1 MAKKG
6 AKKGENRFKISQ
18 EARVKARLYRIQ
30 EIVIPKIKSYMDLIH
45 FKNKTK
51 FQEMCAEVFNED
63 LPLNMKIITR
73 RTISNSPYWNELGPI
88 YYRHYNDGEYSDLE
102 TIKARAINSFSDV
115 EKREELER
123 EVSNLNL
130 QNEALMKAIGE
141 AKLSSKSIE
150 DNTFSQELKQDLNDL
165 ICVIDFL
172 VKATEGIV
180 VIDKKNNK
188 IINMAD
194 DLHGEL
200 HPKFSKTYFKHTG
213 NLND

>member
-1 MAKKG
+1 MTKG
-6 AKKGENRFKISQ
+6 AKKGENRFKTSQ
-18 EARVKARLYRIQ
+18 EARIQARLQRIQ
-30 EIVIPKIKSYMDLIH
+30 EIVIPKMKSYLDLIH

-63 LPLNMKIITR
+63 LPVNMKVISR
-73 RTISNSPYWNELGPI
+73 RTIANSPYWNELGPI
-88 YYRHYNDGEYSDLE
+88 YYLHYGDDQHSDLE
-102 TIKARAINSFSDV
+102 TIKAKALNSFSDM

-123 EVSNLNL
+123 EISNLTI
-130 QNEALMKAIGE
+130 QNEALIKAIGE

-150 DNTFSQELKQDLNDL
+150 DSNSLQKLKQDLDDL

-180 VIDKKNNK
+180 VVDKENNT

-194 DLHGEL
+194 DLHGKL
-200 HPKFSKTYFKHTG
+200 PSQFAKTYFKHIG
-213 NLND
+213 NVND